1 MKSTPPRDIGHTTLL
16 LCVLGLLGV
25 LVLFPASTQAFAPLP
40 TSSSSPYQAAFA
52 PLHTSSS
59 SPSQTRRKG
68 PDGQAIDLTRCF
80 MQTAPGHDAAVE
92 TALPLLFGCW
102 TLDEKRLARPLWGQK
117 PVKHAG
123 ALGITDG
130 DGSRFEVLLL
140 PKGRLDQPL
149 DSALRG
155 LDWRLSFK
163 DMYATGRL
171 EFKIVHPPPDK
182 KLIANDQIPH
192 THYYSGVFMDGLDRV
207 QGWVERYAD
216 VEDDALGPIRRKV
229 RIGQFCLKKVK
240 EGEKAANA
248 GGAMAAVAAAAGVV
262 A

>member
-1 MKSTPPRDIGHTTLL
+1 MRSMPLRDISHTTLL

-25 LVLFPASTQAFAPLP
+25 LVLFPTSIQAFAPLP
-40 TSSSSPYQAAFA
+40 TSSSSPCQA
-52 PLHTSSS
+52 
-59 SPSQTRRKG
+59 RRRG
-68 PDGQAIDLTRCF
+68 PGGQAIDLTRRS
-80 MQTAPGHDAAVE
+80 MQTAAGHDAAVE

-102 TLDEKRLARPLWGQK
+102 TLEEKRLARPLWGQK

-192 THYYSGVFMDGLDRV
+192 THYYSGVFQNGLDRV
-207 QGWVERYAD
+207 EGWVERYAD
-216 VEDDALGPIRRKV
+216 VEDDKLGPIRRKV
-229 RIGQFCLKKVK
+229 RIGQFCLQKVK
-240 EGEKAANA
+240 EGEKAVNA
-248 GGAMAAVAAAAGVV
+248 GGSMVAAAAAGGVV

>member
-1 MKSTPPRDIGHTTLL
+1 MKATPPRGCSYTTLL
-16 LCVLGLLGV
+16 LCVLRLLGV
-25 LVLFPASTQAFAPLP
+25 LVLFPNSIQAFAPP
-40 TSSSSPYQAAFA
+40 YTSSLSFCS
-52 PLHTSSS
+52 TK
-59 SPSQTRRKG
+59 RRFLG
-68 PDGQAIDLTRCF
+68 DEAIDLMRRS
-80 MQTAPGHDAAVE
+80 MQTAGHDAAVE
-92 TALPLLFGCW
+92 TALPLLFGRW
-102 TLDEKRLARPLWGQK
+102 TLDEKRLVRPLWGQK

-123 ALGITDG
+123 ALGIADG

-140 PKGRLDQPL
+140 PKGRVDQPL

-192 THYYSGVFMDGLDRV
+192 THYYSGVFCDGLDRV
-207 QGWVERYAD
+207 EGWVERYAD
-216 VEDDALGPIRRKV
+216 VEDDKLGPIRRKV
-229 RIGQFCLKKVK
+229 RIGQFCLMKVK
-240 EGEKAANA
+240 EREKSANT
-248 GGAMAAVAAAAGVV
+248 GGAMMAVAAGVV